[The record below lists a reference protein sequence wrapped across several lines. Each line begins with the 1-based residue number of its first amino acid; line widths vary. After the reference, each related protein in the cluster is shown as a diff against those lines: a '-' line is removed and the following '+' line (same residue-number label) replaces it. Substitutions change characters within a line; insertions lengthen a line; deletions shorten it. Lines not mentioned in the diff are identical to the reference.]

1 MEDNIFDIG
10 FSCNGL
16 SYKGWVNPSDK
27 LNSEGKP
34 VSFHVVLNDTSF
46 GYLSYQGAKWR
57 VNEERP
63 LELVE
68 QVGQQIENYYSRN
81 ESAEASQRSNG

>member
-1 MEDNIFDIG
+1 MEDQIFDIS
-10 FSCNGL
+10 FKHDDVV
-16 SYKGWVNPSDK
+16 YKGWVNPSDK

-46 GYLSYQGAKWR
+46 GYLSYQKGKWI

-63 LELVE
+63 QGLVE
-68 QVGQQIENYYSRN
+68 QAGIQIEKFYTHQEENL
-81 ESAEASQRSNG
+81 

>member
-1 MEDNIFDIG
+1 MQDHIFDIE
-10 FSCNGL
+10 FTYNGL

-46 GYLSYQGAKWR
+46 GYLAYQGTKWN

-68 QVGQQIENYYSRN
+68 KIGRQIETHYNNY
-81 ESAEASQRSNG
+81 ESHVTDRPSSD